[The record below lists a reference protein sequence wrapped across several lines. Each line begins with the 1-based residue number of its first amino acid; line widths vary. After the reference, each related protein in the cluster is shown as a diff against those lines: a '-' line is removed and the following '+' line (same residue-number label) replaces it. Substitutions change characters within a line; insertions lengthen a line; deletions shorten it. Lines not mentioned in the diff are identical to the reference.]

1 MVKQFNKD
9 YELTMYE
16 VKKQSLSLNEFLDF
30 RNWVCSRLID
40 EDDMEI
46 NYDLAGII
54 MQFAFA
60 KFYLNIELPNIDTKD
75 ELDDYDLVSMVN
87 PNDYAD
93 YINWTQYVE
102 LDASI
107 QRYLS
112 KIQRIYD
119 ENNKYSVEE
128 FLQDI
133 ILSINNF
140 TNGLVSNLG
149 NIEGLDL
156 EELYKKLNEFSLLSD
171 NKIDS
176 EEFLDYVLREAKEDE
191 ITKDNEVEKTLEE
204 TEENKNVN

>member
-1 MVKQFNKD
+1 MAKQFNKE
-9 YELTMYE
+9 YEATMYE
-16 VKKQSLSLNEFLDF
+16 VKKQSLSLGEFLDF

-60 KFYLNIELPNIDTKD
+60 KFYLNVELPNVDTED

-107 QRYLS
+107 QRLLN
-112 KIQRIYD
+112 KIQKIYD

-133 ILSINNF
+133 IMSINNF
-140 TNGLVSNLG
+140 TNGLISNLG

-171 NKIDS
+171 NKIDTN
-176 EEFLDYVLREAKEDE
+176 EFLDYVLRHAKEDE
-191 ITKDNEVEKTLEE
+191 TTKDDKVEETLEE